1 MLRRFSYVLLST
13 ALSGLNFTPAEAQVS
28 FGEGKCAVI
37 AASRST
43 LSEARQWIY
52 ESGYEDEA
60 HVYYSENGWYAITLG
75 LVSISESRSII
86 DRSIRTGKLP
96 SDAYCSTGAKYI
108 RKVEWRYASSQPASS
123 PTDLWSSFDARPL
136 TKSEKRFLQA
146 GLAYSGYYAGLL
158 DGVWG
163 RGSQASLEAYARA
176 EHDNMEPL
184 NADAAFLA
192 MTFVVDVDDGGWRPV
207 PLPGLGMN
215 VAMPTKLM
223 SLKDRSG
230 TSMAWE
236 HQQKDLYVMAL
247 RHTADAVGEKHA
259 FVERNASYQNEVYKV
274 RDRNRWVTSSKNI
287 KGSTYIRSEYING
300 GWSSVAITG
309 APNAEP
315 ELGLMISSIS
325 TDRVTPLFPSEEGVL
340 MRNAMLLLDQINS
353 TETEDRAGSG
363 GSGPAVGVSVEPR
376 AVPPTAEK
384 EPSAAGGTGTG
395 FLINADGV
403 MLTNAHVVE
412 GCSHI
417 EVNGQKANLL
427 ASSSMFD
434 LAAISVP
441 GALLGDPLKFSS
453 RSAGLNADITIAGYP
468 LHGLL
473 GGLNVGRGS
482 ISALKGL
489 RGDEINF
496 QISAPV
502 QPGNSGGPAVDR
514 FGNVVGVV
522 VSKLDTVQVAD
533 LTGDIAQN
541 INFAVRGD
549 LAKAFLSSNGITF
562 LEAQGDDPM
571 DGESIAQRLQ
581 QATHLVRCSG

>member
-1 MLRRFSYVLLST
+1 MSRRFSYVLLST
-13 ALSGLNFTPAEAQVS
+13 ALSGLTSTPAEAQVS
-28 FGEGKCAVI
+28 FGKGKCAVI

-60 HVYYSENGWYAITLG
+60 HVYFSQNGWYAITLG
-75 LVSISESRSII
+75 LVSKSESRSII
-86 DRSIRTGKLP
+86 ERSIRMGNLP
-96 SDAYCSTGAKYI
+96 SDAYCSSGGNYI
-108 RKVEWRYASSQPASS
+108 RKVEWRHAAAQPTSS
-123 PTDLWSSFDARPL
+123 PTNLWSPFDARPL
-136 TKSEKRFLQA
+136 TRAEKRFLQA
-146 GLAYSGYYAGLL
+146 GLAYTGYYAGLL

-163 RGSQASLEAYARA
+163 RGSQRSLKAYARA

-207 PLPGLGMN
+207 PLPNLGMSI
-215 VAMPTKLM
+215 AMPTKLM

-230 TSMAWE
+230 TTSAWE
-236 HQQKDLYVMAL
+236 HRQKELYIMAG
-247 RHTADAVGEKHA
+247 RHTADFVGEQHA
-259 FVERNASYQNEVYKV
+259 FVERNASYQDEVYKV
-274 RDRNRWVTSSKNI
+274 RDRERWVTSSKND
-287 KGSTYIRSEYING
+287 KGSSYIRSEYING
-300 GWSSVAITG
+300 GWSSVFITG
-309 APNAEP
+309 TPHTEP

-325 TDRVTPLFPSEEGVL
+325 TDGTTPLFPSEEGVL
-340 MRNAMLLLDQINS
+340 MRNAMLLLDEINS
-353 TETEDRAGSG
+353 AETEGRGSG
-363 GSGPAVGVSVEPR
+363 DTVGVSVEPR
-376 AVPPTAEK
+376 KVPPAADK
-384 EPSAAGGTGTG
+384 EPPAAGGTGTG
-395 FLINADGV
+395 FLVNADGV
-403 MLTNAHVVE
+403 LLTNAHVVE
-412 GCSHI
+412 DCSLI

-427 ASSSMFD
+427 ASSNMFD

-441 GALLGDPLKFSS
+441 GALLGEPLQFSS
-453 RSAGLNADITIAGYP
+453 RSAGLNADITIARYP

-473 GGLNVGRGS
+473 GGLNIGRGS

-522 VSKLDTVQVAD
+522 VSKLDTVEVAD

-562 LEAQGDDPM
+562 SEAQGGDPM
-571 DGESIAQRLQ
+571 DGETIAQRLQ